1 MLPCS
6 VTTVT
11 SLFASWLSVAVYV
24 IDPPS
29 SLVEPSVK
37 LVELVNFTVSV
48 SSSSVILF
56 VTGVASNPN
65 FSKLPTA
72 LGFSCDTDVIL
83 LEIESSSLYTSSLF
97 TLIVNVPVLPSAIT
111 PFPKS
116 LPFLWIVMLP
126 CSVTTVTSLFA
137 SWLSVAVYVIDPPS
151 SLVEPSVK
159 LVELVNVTVA
169 ASIVSSIVTTELSLV
184 SKLT

>member
-1 MLPCS
+1 MY
-6 VTTVT
+6 VTTSPSAT
-11 SLFASWLSVAVYV
+11 EDLFAV
-24 IDPPS
+24 I
-29 SLVEPSVK
+29 
-37 LVELVNFTVSV
+37 TAYTV

-97 TLIVNVPVLPSAIT
+97 TVIVNVPVLPSAIT

-116 LPFLWIVMLP
+116 LPFL
-126 CSVTTVTSLFA
+126 
-137 SWLSVAVYVIDPPS
+137 
-151 SLVEPSVK
+151 
-159 LVELVNVTVA
+159 
-169 ASIVSSIVTTELSLV
+169 
-184 SKLT
+184 